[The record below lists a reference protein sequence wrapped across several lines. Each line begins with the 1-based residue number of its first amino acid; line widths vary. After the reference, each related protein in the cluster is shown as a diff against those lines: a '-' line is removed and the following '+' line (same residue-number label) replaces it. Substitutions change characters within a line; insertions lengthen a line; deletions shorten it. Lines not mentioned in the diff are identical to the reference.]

1 MNSILVIGATV
12 GGIIRAGSREKRI
25 AEEVVQ

>member
-1 MNSILVIGATV
+1 MNSILVIGAG